1 MLGRE
6 AHRDHS
12 TAAHGLELGVY
23 TPALK
28 LGTAGQPD
36 EKKAMRQSLKMAG
49 CAALWA
55 LGSAAHGQPA
65 TGGLVPGLQPYT
77 PPPAPPGVTAP
88 PRGAAGV
95 SPKAPLTSPF
105 ASSPAQSAENYM
117 LGPGD
122 KLRIMVFGED
132 TLTGEFSVSGGG
144 QISFPLIGDVQAGG
158 RSVAQVRA
166 SIESALRNGY
176 LKDPR
181 VSAEVLT
188 FRPYYILGEVAK
200 PGEYPYSD
208 GITVTN
214 AVATAGGFSYRADRA
229 FVFLKR
235 TTASKEIKVRLTQE
249 LKLLPGDTVR
259 VGERWF

>member
-1 MLGRE
+1 MK
-6 AHRDHS
+6 
-12 TAAHGLELGVY
+12 VM
-23 TPALK
+23 
-28 LGTAGQPD
+28 GQF
-36 EKKAMRQSLKMAG
+36 KITVA
-49 CAALWA
+49 CAALLA
-55 LGSAAHGQPA
+55 TATVAVAQPA
-65 TGGLVPGLQPYT
+65 TGGLVPGLQPYA
-77 PPPAPPGVTAP
+77 PPPAPPGTTAP
-88 PRGAAGV
+88 PHGASA
-95 SPKAPLTSPF
+95 SPAVGPTAPL
-105 ASSPAQSAENYM
+105 SSAIAPARARSGENYV

-144 QISFPLIGDVQAGG
+144 EISFPLIGDVEAGG

-166 SIESALRNGY
+166 TIETALRNGY

-214 AVATAGGFSYRADRA
+214 AVATAGGFSYRANRN
-229 FVFLKR
+229 FVYLKR
-235 TTASKEIKVRLTQE
+235 ATAAKEVRVKLTQD
-249 LKLLPGDTVR
+249 LKLSPGDTVR

>member
-1 MLGRE
+1 M
-6 AHRDHS
+6 
-12 TAAHGLELGVY
+12 
-23 TPALK
+23 
-28 LGTAGQPD
+28 GQF
-36 EKKAMRQSLKMAG
+36 KITVA
-49 CAALWA
+49 CAALLA
-55 LGSAAHGQPA
+55 TVSAGLASAQPA
-65 TGGLVPGLQPYT
+65 TGGLVPGLQPYA
-77 PPPAPPGVTAP
+77 PPPAPPGAAAHGGSNP
-88 PRGAAGV
+88 PTVG
-95 SPKAPLTSPF
+95 PTAPLTSPPVR
-105 ASSPAQSAENYM
+105 ASSRSGANYM

-158 RSVAQVRA
+158 RSVAQVRTA
-166 SIESALRNGY
+166 IETALRNGY

-214 AVATAGGFSYRADRA
+214 AIATAGGFSYRANRN
-229 FVFLKR
+229 FIYLKR
-235 TTASKEIKVRLTQE
+235 ATATKEVKTKLTE
-249 LKLLPGDTVR
+249 DLKLSPGDTIR